1 MIVEGG
7 EPPRWAAPALSLR
20 GDGHRFVVVLGLD
33 TLVVVQRLGFVS
45 MLGVRHVGIAR
56 RVVGLIFGGLIF
68 GGLIFGGLIFRLGF
82 RLLRGY
88 ERGGTPTA
96 TGAALGPGYGQQIGG
111 ESGRERGC
119 EEVY

>member
-33 TLVVVQRLGFVS
+33 KLVVVQRLGFVS

-68 GGLIFGGLIFRLGF
+68 GGLIFRLGF
-82 RLLRGY
+82 RLLRGD
-88 ERGGTPTA
+88 ERGGKPTE
-96 TGAALGPGYGQQIGG
+96 TGAALGAGFGPIPIGQLGAILGGGG
-111 ESGRERGC
+111 EYGL
-119 EEVY
+119 

>member
-33 TLVVVQRLGFVS
+33 KLVVVQRLGFVS

-56 RVVGLIFGGLIF
+56 RVVGLILGGLLF

-82 RLLRGY
+82 RLPRGY
-88 ERGGTPTA
+88 AGGGRA
-96 TGAALGPGYGQQIGG
+96 HASGDALGERFRHLTLGQL
-111 ESGRERGC
+111 
-119 EEVY
+119 

>member
-33 TLVVVQRLGFVS
+33 KLVVVQRLGFVS

-56 RVVGLIFGGLIF
+56 RVVGLIFGGPTF
-68 GGLIFGGLIFRLGF
+68 GGLLFGAMLSRLGL
-82 RLLRGY
+82 RLLRRHV
-88 ERGGTPTA
+88 RGAQPTA
-96 TGAALGPGYGQQIGG
+96 SGDALRAGSGKISLGQLATNLGA
-111 ESGRERGC
+111 C
-119 EEVY
+119 EQD